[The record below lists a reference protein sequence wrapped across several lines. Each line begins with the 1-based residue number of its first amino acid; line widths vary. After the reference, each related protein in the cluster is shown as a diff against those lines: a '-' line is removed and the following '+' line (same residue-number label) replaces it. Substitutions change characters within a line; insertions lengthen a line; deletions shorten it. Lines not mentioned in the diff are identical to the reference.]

1 MAERRR
7 RQKISQED
15 KERLIR
21 SFEEPD
27 QDYLTVADT
36 LGVNRSTARGIIAR
50 YIRENRTAERPR
62 GGRNNVIVN
71 DEMKQCLEAIVN
83 ENCTLTLEAINT
95 KLQDRLPEMPTD
107 IVLTIAMHLYGI
119 VVDLKIVLPTA
130 SRTQ

>member
-36 LGVNRSTARGIIAR
+36 LGVNRSTARAIIAR

-62 GGRNNVIVN
+62 GGRNNVKVN
-71 DEMKQCLEAIVN
+71 VEMKQ
-83 ENCTLTLEAINT
+83 
-95 KLQDRLPEMPTD
+95 
-107 IVLTIAMHLYGI
+107 
-119 VVDLKIVLPTA
+119 
-130 SRTQ
+130 

>member
-36 LGVNRSTARGIIAR
+36 LGVKRSTARGIIAR
-50 YIRENRTAERPR
+50 YIREN
-62 GGRNNVIVN
+62 
-71 DEMKQCLEAIVN
+71 
-83 ENCTLTLEAINT
+83 
-95 KLQDRLPEMPTD
+95 
-107 IVLTIAMHLYGI
+107 
-119 VVDLKIVLPTA
+119 
-130 SRTQ
+130 